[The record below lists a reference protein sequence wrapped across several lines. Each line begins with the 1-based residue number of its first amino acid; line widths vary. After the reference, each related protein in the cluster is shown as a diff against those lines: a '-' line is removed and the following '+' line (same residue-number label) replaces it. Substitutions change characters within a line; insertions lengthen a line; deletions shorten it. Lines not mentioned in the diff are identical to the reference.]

1 MDASLGRAERLN
13 LEGIVAKRK
22 ADPYMPGVTWCKIKN
37 RACTQMEGRS
47 DLFHRVTTA
56 T

>member
-1 MDASLGRAERLN
+1 
-13 LEGIVAKRK
+13 
-22 ADPYMPGVTWCKIKN
+22 MPGVTWCKIKN
-37 RACTQMEGRS
+37 RAYTQMKGRG